1 VSSQKP
7 NGKSQKAKPRTGAEV
22 QRRQESGVKPARQE
36 RWKEGGA
43 QGWTP
48 LRKQE
53 RRLLRLLEQGPE
65 RRLFRVQGQTL
76 LRVPAREP
84 LRQQGR

>member
-1 VSSQKP
+1 MSTSL
-7 NGKSQKAKPRTGAEV
+7 
-22 QRRQESGVKPARQE
+22 PAR
-36 RWKEGGA
+36 RGGGKRGLA
-43 QGWTP
+43 LGWVP

-65 RRLFRVQGQTL
+65 RTLFRGLDQTL
-76 LRVPAREP
+76 LRAQAQEP

>member
-1 VSSQKP
+1 MV
-7 NGKSQKAKPRTGAEV
+7 E
-22 QRRQESGVKPARQE
+22 RRGDEKRDP
-36 RWKEGGA
+36 A
-43 QGWTP
+43 QGWLP

-65 RRLFRVQGQTL
+65 RRLFRVQGETL
-76 LRVPAREP
+76 LRAQAREP